1 MNAIKIFMM
10 ATRRKELVDLS
21 STDVRETEPLL
32 VADKLVADNAFR
44 PVNVDNLKQRN
55 QVSTELTID
64 DVVIRST
71 LQHSDPNVQIRNI
84 LHAFNGNNPSIME
97 ESIMFGTRIKR
108 DEFRLVHRN
117 NTPELV
123 GFTETPLR
131 KKIYSYGTTEDISVH
146 KTNDLI
152 VGAHGVYLVNVPVG
166 CIAKAFYGNNQ
177 PILLAEGPH
186 VIHNATFRLD
196 KDAVYSLNS
205 EWISHKPVHILRV
218 PKAKIAKVWLGNEPH
233 LLESRNE
240 PYIFNTPYFSVVRKS
255 DKELFFDASSE
266 VLIHGSIK
274 RLMPKVGTVAVTYLN
289 GNLRIYAPNANNEPI
304 LITNPTHVFDSFLST
319 NIQTMVFPSDETKEI
334 RKKERP
340 NDADYINYECL
351 ITRDS
356 LRIGVKLLLVFRIA
370 DPNLTLS
377 LLNKDQ
383 IKSHIENV
391 VVADLIASIQ
401 RLSSAEFL
409 CTDITKPMPNLRD
422 NMVNSA
428 ITNNEAGN
436 AANDPNFI
444 RLLSD
449 SVKNKLASDFNT
461 YGIELLKVN
470 LETPKVL
477 DQNISAKMAEYSLLV
492 SETNSK
498 EAVIDKKNNIAR
510 KEAQILAAQNDIK
523 QSQENNAKINAAKAS
538 LEAARMAAE
547 ATMVTANAEA
557 AAATAVAEAKAK
569 LFEAY
574 PKLFEY
580 EMAKLQA
587 TAMAN
592 IKSTV
597 ISPEVA
603 KGLVTFGS
611 TYPFGNL
618 NRNGDN

>member
-1 MNAIKIFMM
+1 MM

-21 STDVRETEPLL
+21 STNVRETEPLL
-32 VADKLVADNAFR
+32 VADKFVDDKPFL
-44 PVNVDNLKQRN
+44 PVNVDSLKQRN
-55 QVSTELTID
+55 SSTELSID

-71 LQHSDPNVQIRNI
+71 LQHNDPNVQIRNI
-84 LHAFNGNNPSIME
+84 LNAFNGNNQSIME
-97 ESIMFGTRIKR
+97 ESVMFGTRIKR

-123 GFTETPLR
+123 GFTAIPLR
-131 KKIYSYGTTEDISVH
+131 KKIYTYGTTEDISIH
-146 KTNDLI
+146 KINDLI

-166 CIAKAFYGNNQ
+166 CVVKAFYGNNQ
-177 PILLAEGPH
+177 PVLLAEGPH

-196 KDAVYSLNS
+196 KDSVYSLNS

-218 PKAKIAKVWLGNEPH
+218 PKAKIAKVWLGNEPY

-240 PYIFNTPYFSVVRKS
+240 PYVFNTPYFSIVRKS
-255 DKELFFDASSE
+255 DKELFFDASAE

-274 RLMPKVGTVAVTYLN
+274 RLQPKTGQVAITFLNGTLVTYP
-289 GNLRIYAPNANNEPI
+289 ASQNNEPI
-304 LITNPTHVFDSFLST
+304 IITNPNHVFDGFLPT
-319 NIQTMVFPSDETKEI
+319 NIQTMVLPSDETKEL

-340 NDADYINYECL
+340 NDADYVNYEIFL
-351 ITRDS
+351 TKDA
-356 LRIGVKLLLVFRIA
+356 LQVGMRILVVYYIS
-370 DPNLTLS
+370 DPNKTLS
-377 LLNKDQ
+377 MLNKDQ
-383 IKSHIENV
+383 IKSHIENI
-391 VVADLIASIQ
+391 VVADMSSVVQ
-401 RLSSAEFL
+401 RLSSSEFM
-409 CTDITKPMPNLRD
+409 CTDMTKTMPNFKD
-422 NMVNSA
+422 NLINTTVASNEPGNPG
-428 ITNNEAGN
+428 NNPE
-436 AANDPNFI
+436 FI
-444 RLLSD
+444 RFIQD
-449 SVKNKLASDFNT
+449 SVKNKLALDFKE
-461 YGIELLKVN
+461 YGVELIKIN

-477 DQNISAKMAEYSLLV
+477 DQRISAKMAEYSLLV

-498 EAVIDKKNNIAR
+498 EAVIDKRNNIAR

-523 QSQENNAKINAAKAS
+523 QSQENNAKINAAKAN

-557 AAATAVAEAKAK
+557 AAATCVAEAKAK

-603 KGLVTFGS
+603 KGLVTFGTS
-611 TYPFGNL
+611 YPFGNL
-618 NRNGDN
+618 IKDGEN